1 MSKRYNAL
9 SDYIK
14 NQYGKKMVKLAID
27 AGFTC
32 PNRDGTLASSGCI
45 FCSEKG
51 SGEFAGVV
59 GENRGL
65 NHTYSIHSQIESQKK
80 LLADKW
86 KSTGYIAYFQ
96 NFTNTY
102 ATVDVLSKLY
112 DEALAFDGIEGLA
125 IATRPDCLD
134 DEKIELLK
142 KYRQKGV
149 LWVELGLQS
158 IHEKSMSWLKTHYTL
173 DQFHQ
178 TFMRLKSANIPV
190 VVHLIVGLPDE
201 THDDF
206 IASVEYISMLKP
218 FGVKLHMLNILKDTA
233 LEQDYESRRFDLLDL
248 ENYIEWVTDAI
259 EVLDESIVIHR
270 MTGDGAHDAVIAP
283 MWIKNKRSVLNGI
296 EKNLVRRNV
305 SQGSKKSKDHSL
317 L

>member
-9 SDYIK
+9 SDYFK
-14 NQYGKKMVKLAID
+14 KQYGKKMVKLAID

-59 GENRGL
+59 GADQDPN
-65 NHTYSIHSQIESQKK
+65 NPYSIRDQIESQKI

-102 ATVDVLSKLY
+102 ANVEVLSKLY
-112 DEALAFDGIEGLA
+112 EEALAFDGIEGLA

-142 KYRQKGV
+142 QYKNRGI

-158 IHEKSMSWLKTHYTL
+158 IHEKSMSWLQTHYSL
-173 DQFHQ
+173 EQFHQ
-178 TFMRLKSANIPV
+178 TFIKLKLADIPV

-201 THDDF
+201 SHDDF
-206 IASVEYISMLKP
+206 ISSVKYISRLKP
-218 FGVKLHMLNILKDTA
+218 FGVKLHMLNILKDTT
-233 LEQDYESRRFDLLDL
+233 LQKDYEERGFDLLGMED
-248 ENYIEWVTDAI
+248 YIEWISDAI

-270 MTGDGAHDAVIAP
+270 MTGDGAHDAVVAP

-305 SQGSKKSKDHSL
+305 SQGSIKA
-317 L
+317 